1 MHLQEV
7 SFDHIAK
14 IFVKFYPLTT
24 FCLLIEQST
33 FRNLIGFRGI
43 RFIDYPCACG
53 TLTVIAPRAMWIENI
68 FGICVA
74 FPTTALSHT
83 PWSLR
88 ESTHP
93 SYISRRGISASRTTP
108 YLSL

>member
-33 FRNLIGFRGI
+33 FRN
-43 RFIDYPCACG
+43 
-53 TLTVIAPRAMWIENI
+53 M
-68 FGICVA
+68 
-74 FPTTALSHT
+74 
-83 PWSLR
+83 
-88 ESTHP
+88 ES
-93 SYISRRGISASRTTP
+93 RK
-108 YLSL
+108 